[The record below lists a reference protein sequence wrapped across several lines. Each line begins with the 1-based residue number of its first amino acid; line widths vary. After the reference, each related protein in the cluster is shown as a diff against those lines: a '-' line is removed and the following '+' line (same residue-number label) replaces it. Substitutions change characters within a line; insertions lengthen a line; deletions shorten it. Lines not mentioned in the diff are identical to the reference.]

1 MRNIALLLLIL
12 PVMSFA
18 QTREYNPDYDTF
30 GGNRLSRDLPMMIPQ
45 AILDSKFKDKFIEL
59 STRSYSPKYD
69 IPLRNQII
77 NEENQRYQQMQQAQQ
92 FYEHQQITPQKS
104 SEQTEREKWAEE
116 AKELRKRAEE
126 KIKEANRSSFG
137 ESMGLLGEARG
148 LNIRATELEAA
159 SRGQTIVYRDR
170 PQQPQKNSFN
180 CFTQDFGGGH
190 KNVTCN

>member
-1 MRNIALLLLIL
+1 MRKIALLLLIT
-12 PVMSFA
+12 PIISFA

-30 GGNRLSRDLPMMIPQ
+30 GGNRLIRDLPMMIPQ
-45 AILDSKFKDKFIEL
+45 EILNSEFKEKFIEL

-69 IPLRNQII
+69 IPLRNQLL
-77 NEENQRYQQMQQAQQ
+77 NEENQKIQQLQQQQLYAQQ
-92 FYEHQQITPQKS
+92 QFSTQKS

-116 AKELRKRAEE
+116 AKELRKRAED

-148 LNIRATELEAA
+148 LNSRAAELEAA
-159 SRGQTIVYRDR
+159 SRGQSVVYRDR